1 MTIPACGFAHLAQ
14 SGTRNRKRLPWVL
27 KGIISMSYRD
37 FTLEILRHRFGVRMH
52 DCSLF
57 TSIGELVPSARLQDA
72 LQMVATLPITSE
84 KSRSEFIVAPVLID
98 CRERLQRRFNIY
110 SGYSLNADMENGL
123 NGECDFILARSAS
136 KLALLSP
143 LMLILE
149 AKKHDI
155 EENLGQCVAQMIGA
169 NRFNE
174 RDGIHLPYIY
184 GCVTTGEAWQ
194 FMRLQGTDLQL
205 HSERLPIGE
214 IGRILW
220 FIVQCLNDLDQQV
233 SEAA

>member
-1 MTIPACGFAHLAQ
+1 MTF
-14 SGTRNRKRLPWVL
+14 SRNA
-27 KGIISMSYRD
+27 
-37 FTLEILRHRFGVRMH
+37 EGVREMRRINELPRFH
-52 DCSLF
+52 F
-57 TSIGELVPSARLQDA
+57 GNTSPSFRSAIARLYAFAPVGELPPSERLLDA
-72 LQMVATLPITSE
+72 LQIVTTLPITSE

-98 CRERLQRRFNIY
+98 CRERLKRRFNIY
-110 SGYSLNADMENGL
+110 SGYSLNADAENGL

-136 KLALLSP
+136 KFALLAP

-174 RDGIHLPYIY
+174 RDGKHLPYIY

-194 FMRLQGTDLQL
+194 FLKLQGTDLQL
-205 HSERLPIGE
+205 HSERFPIHDV
-214 IGRILW
+214 GRILW
-220 FIVQCLNDLDQQV
+220 FIVQCLNALDQQV